1 MVNYVNNADTLR
13 NKHNETFVKEEI
25 EINQDLFDKIEKY
38 PLTLKQR
45 EAIVTDEDNNLI
57 IAGAGTGKTSTL
69 IGKVIYL
76 IKVKNVDPDDILVL
90 TFTKNAAM
98 EVQQRINEKSNYEMD
113 IKTFHKFGL
122 DIIAEVEDAKP
133 SLLFDSA
140 DEGLENYM
148 HSIHKNLMRDNNYA
162 KIIAEFFLSYLKPYK
177 NTEIF
182 NDKGEYLK
190 SLKSNKTLK
199 GELCKSHEEVEI
211 ANFLYV
217 NDIEYEYEKEYEFE
231 TTTKEF
237 SQYKPDFYLPKY
249 GIYIEHFG
257 LIDKEGNVPHWFSQK
272 GSKSAKQSYN
282 DSIIWKRGIHK
293 EKETSLVETFSY
305 EKSEGELLPNLKKR
319 LLKHGVNFNTHAQII
334 KKFEDNNEFPQFIHL
349 IITFLNLAKS
359 NGFTTTKLLS
369 NAKENDLKRE
379 IKFLEI
385 FDKYYTTYQKKLTDE
400 NKIDFSDMLVKA
412 TKYVKESKYVSFYEY
427 ILIDE
432 FQDMSIGR
440 YQLISSLLNQNINQ
454 RLFAVGDDW
463 QSIYRFTGS
472 DISIITE
479 FEEYF
484 GFTKRVDL
492 DTTFRLTP
500 KVCEITQEFI
510 LKNEK
515 QLKKNLISTKKAD
528 DGVELFWYEKNNANL
543 SYNYVR
549 YELSHALKDCLDKI
563 CSDSTESKKKVFII
577 GRYNFDKPASL
588 NSLQSNYPNLK
599 LRFLTAHASKG
610 LEADNVILINVNAGK
625 YGFPSE
631 IADDPILLL
640 VLKLKDEI
648 ENAEERRLFYV
659 AMTRTRNK
667 LYILSDK
674 NNTSKF
680 VNEVAIDN
688 NETKTCPSCRSG
700 ILIKRINSNNGTEFL
715 GCENYPYCIYTESI
729 IKKTNI
735 EFDSQDIYKTTSDD
749 DDLPSGDFQFS
760 RSKDDSKLITN
771 NKHFPG
777 IPLYK
782 KNYNGTTT
790 YVAVLGDEIEK
801 IGINA
806 LTKIDDDWYE
816 IPVVSD
822 LKLLKVL
829 TPAYTKCMLLTGFA
843 SNEKEA
849 DTLVAILKNLA
860 VTFGYKG
867 TIEKKLNQPTRRHP
881 KSYTVKL
888 NKNAPYKDDLD
899 ASLKMLE
906 EFDWDD

>member
-1 MVNYVNNADTLR
+1 MNNELLLIASVVVIIIMVINYNRRKHISQTYQKNKNKIATAVSLLQEYLSAKEYFNHNKLISWQKEYSELAKLFPYSTDNLPLAKNDKEKLKIFMEYVQHCALLR
-13 NKHNETFVKEEI
+13 NSHNEDFVKSEI
-25 EINQDLFDKIEKY
+25 EANEKLFDNIEKY
-38 PLTLKQR
+38 PLTYKQR

-140 DEGLENYM
+140 DEGLENYL

-162 KIIAEFFLSYLKPYK
+162 KIIAEFFLSYLKPYQ

-217 NDIEYEYEKEYEFE
+217 NDIEYEYEKEYEFQ
-231 TTTKEF
+231 TATKEF
-237 SQYKPDFYLPKY
+237 LQYKPDFYLPKY

-257 LIDKEGNVPHWFSQK
+257 IIDKEGNVPHWFSQK

-334 KKFEDNNEFPQFIHL
+334 KKFEDNNEFPQFIRL

-472 DISIITE
+472 EISIITE
-479 FEEYF
+479 FEKYF

-515 QLKKNLISTKKAD
+515 QLKKNLNSTKKAD
-528 DGVELFWYEKNNANL
+528 DGVELFWYEKNIEKF
-543 SYNYVR
+543 SYDYVR
-549 YELSHALKDCLDKI
+549 YELSHALNDCLDKI
-563 CSDSTESKKKVFII
+563 CSASTETKKEVFII
-577 GRYNFDKPASL
+577 GRYNFDKPAFL
-588 NSLQSNYPNLK
+588 NSMKSNYPNLK

-667 LYILSDK
+667 LYILS
-674 NNTSKF
+674 
-680 VNEVAIDN
+680 
-688 NETKTCPSCRSG
+688 
-700 ILIKRINSNNGTEFL
+700 
-715 GCENYPYCIYTESI
+715 
-729 IKKTNI
+729 
-735 EFDSQDIYKTTSDD
+735 
-749 DDLPSGDFQFS
+749 
-760 RSKDDSKLITN
+760 
-771 NKHFPG
+771 
-777 IPLYK
+777 
-782 KNYNGTTT
+782 
-790 YVAVLGDEIEK
+790 
-801 IGINA
+801 
-806 LTKIDDDWYE
+806 
-816 IPVVSD
+816 
-822 LKLLKVL
+822 
-829 TPAYTKCMLLTGFA
+829 
-843 SNEKEA
+843 
-849 DTLVAILKNLA
+849 
-860 VTFGYKG
+860 
-867 TIEKKLNQPTRRHP
+867 
-881 KSYTVKL
+881 
-888 NKNAPYKDDLD
+888 
-899 ASLKMLE
+899 
-906 EFDWDD
+906 